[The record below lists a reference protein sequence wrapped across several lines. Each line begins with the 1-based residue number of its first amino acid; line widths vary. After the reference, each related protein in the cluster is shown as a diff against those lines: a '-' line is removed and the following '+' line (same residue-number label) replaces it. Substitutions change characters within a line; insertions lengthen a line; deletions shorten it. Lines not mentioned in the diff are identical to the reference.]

1 MLTDDEVLPEGPVV
15 YAVHPPVAVIRLN
28 RPERYNALNS
38 DVLTR
43 LRESV
48 RAAEANPDVVG
59 IVLTGTG
66 KAFSSGWDTE
76 SLAEDVGANSPL
88 RRLGPDDPTPELF
101 SYLLDVTKPVIAAV
115 NGVTVAGGLVL
126 ALMADRRFADPTA
139 RFATVF
145 ARRGL
150 IAEHGTSWL
159 LPRLI
164 GLSKALDLLFT
175 GRMVDAAEA
184 LRLGLIDQ
192 IAERDVLEEACD
204 YVRVLADTVAPE
216 SLRVTKQ
223 LVYRQLGD
231 YDAAVREAWNTMIDS
246 FAGPDPEEGARAF
259 VERRPPRF
267 RRVGTARTSADGT
280 EPSGQG

>member
-1 MLTDDEVLPEGPVV
+1 MRTDSETPSDEPVV
-15 YAVHPPVAVIRLN
+15 YTVDPPVAVIRLN
-28 RPERYNALNS
+28 RPDRYNALNNE
-38 DVLTR
+38 VLAR

-48 RAAEANPDVVG
+48 RDAEANPDVVG

-76 SLAEDVGANSPL
+76 SLADDVGPNSTL
-88 RRLGPDDPTPELF
+88 RRLGPDDPTPEMF
-101 SYLLDVTKPVIAAV
+101 SYLLDITKPVIAAV
-115 NGVTVAGGLVL
+115 NGVAVAGGLVL
-126 ALMADRRFADPTA
+126 AVLADRRFADPSA

-150 IAEHGTSWL
+150 IAEHGSSWV
-159 LPRLI
+159 LPRLV

-175 GRMVDAAEA
+175 GRMVDATEA
-184 LRLGLIDQ
+184 LSLGLIDQ
-192 IAERDVLEEACD
+192 IARDDVLEEACA
-204 YVRVLADTVAPE
+204 YVRLLAETVAPE

-246 FAGPDPEEGARAF
+246 FSGPDPEEGARAF
-259 VERRPPRF
+259 VERRPPNF
-267 RRVGTARTSADGT
+267 RRVGARSAG
-280 EPSGQG
+280 EGEVR